1 MGFRNS
7 TVVDYPIE
15 EVFKTFIRTAK
26 RDFPKFNENNPIG
39 SAVTKEVGTYS
50 AKTGTLRIEI
60 TDYKL
65 NELYQITSVR
75 DKMMYISTY
84 QFEKIDENSTQITLE
99 ETEETPGAFQ
109 LVNTIIQ
116 KVCFKGTVKRRFGV
130 FVNALEQEME
140 KHREKVAKAQPKDE
154 LEMKKEISLEDKE
167 EMIRENKNEVEE

>member
-39 SAVTKEVGTYS
+39 SAVTKQVGTYS

-65 NELYQITSVR
+65 NELYQITSVK

-84 QFEKIDENSTQITLE
+84 QFEKVDENSTQIILE

-109 LVNTIIQ
+109 LINTIIQ
-116 KVCFKGTVKRRFGV
+116 RVCFKGTVKRRFGV
-130 FVNALEQEME
+130 FVNALEQEIE

-154 LEMKKEISLEDKE
+154 LELTKDVSLEGGN
-167 EMIRENKNEVEE
+167 EMAIEKDTE

>member
-7 TVVDYPIE
+7 TVVDYPVE
-15 EVFKTFIRTAK
+15 EVFKAFIRSAK
-26 RDFPKFNENNPIG
+26 RDFPKFNEKNPIG
-39 SAVTKEVGTYS
+39 CSVTKQVGTYS
-50 AKTGTLRIEI
+50 AKTGTLNIEI

-84 QFEKIDENSTQITLE
+84 QFERVDENSTQIILE

-130 FVNALEQEME
+130 FVNSLEQEVE
-140 KHREKVAKAQPKDE
+140 RHREKVAKARPKNE
-154 LEMKKEISLEDKE
+154 LELDKNDSEEEIAIEDEKE
-167 EMIRENKNEVEE
+167 